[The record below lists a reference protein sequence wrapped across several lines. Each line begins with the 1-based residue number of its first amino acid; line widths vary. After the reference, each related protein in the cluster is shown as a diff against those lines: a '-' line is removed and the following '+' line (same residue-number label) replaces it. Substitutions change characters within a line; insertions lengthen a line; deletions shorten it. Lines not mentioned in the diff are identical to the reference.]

1 MNAIRLRSLFGR
13 CAPLLGVLLSLSPAS
28 VFAGP
33 LWYKSDGMAANDA
46 VSISYGS
53 FSGGAYTGQN
63 IGQLSTS
70 SDFSA
75 SPQFYTFCV
84 DLDHE
89 VQGGQVYQVNPE
101 SLTDPT
107 FGRPNG
113 AQIAYLY
120 STYGTSQI
128 TNNDYA
134 AALQLAIWDEVANG
148 GTAPTIGSPLQY
160 TVSAAIAAQVQAF
173 LNVAN
178 ASAATGIWADPTGP
192 GITDPPPAQLGQG
205 FLIPTGG
212 PNVPEPSTLTL
223 AAIGAA
229 GMAWLARRHTARRRH
244 EAVARSLRA
253 S

>member
-1 MNAIRLRSLFGR
+1 MNSHRIHRFSAQFTAVFGALVFL
-13 CAPLLGVLLSLSPAS
+13 APSSAL
-28 VFAGP
+28 AGP

-46 VSISYGS
+46 VNISYGS

-89 VQGGQVYQVNPE
+89 VQSGQVYQVDPE
-101 SLTDPT
+101 SLTDPLY
-107 FGRPNG
+107 GRPNG

-134 AALQLAIWDEVANG
+134 AALQLALWDEVANG

-160 TVSAAIAAQVQAF
+160 TVSAAITAQVQTF
-173 LNVAN
+173 LNLAN
-178 ASAATGIWADPTGP
+178 ANAGTGIWADPVGP

-223 AAIGAA
+223 AAIGAT
-229 GMAWLARRHTARRRH
+229 GIAWLARRHAPRRRH
-244 EAVARSLRA
+244 ATIACG
-253 S
+253 